1 MSPASEEAED
11 ALARAWE
18 AFDEGDLEGALA
30 LADEVGDAHHG
41 AWIVR
46 ASSWTELGELAS
58 ARSALDRAQVLGGC
72 DPTVLAWTSAELLL
86 REWRIEDARAAYERV
101 LAEERTPIV
110 LARLSLCSELSG
122 DLEGAD
128 RLMGEAARLDP
139 QGWPLPPRLDA
150 GEFERVLDEAIAQL
164 PAPFQDA
171 LEDTQILI
179 ESVPRRELLDL
190 SAPEETPPDLLGLFL
205 GPALPER
212 SVDDAMALPPT
223 ILLFQRNLERAS
235 ADREELVSE
244 IRVTLYHEI
253 GHMLGFDEEGVEGLG
268 LE

>member
-1 MSPASEEAED
+1 MSAAEDSDD

-18 AFDEGDLEGALA
+18 AFDEGDLQGALA
-30 LADEVGDAHHG
+30 LADEVGDERAA

-46 ASSWTELGELAS
+46 ASAWTEQGELEP
-58 ARSALDRAQVLGGC
+58 ARRALERAEALGGV
-72 DPTVLAWTSAELLL
+72 DPSVLEWTRAELLL
-86 REWRIEDARAAYERV
+86 REWRIDEARAAYERA
-101 LAEERTPIV
+101 LAAERTPIV
-110 LARLSLCSELSG
+110 LARLSLCLELAG
-122 DLEGAD
+122 DLEGGE
-128 RLMGEAARLDP
+128 RLLREASRLDP
-139 QGWPLPPRLDA
+139 RGWPLPPRLSEA
-150 GEFERVLDEAIAQL
+150 EFERVVDEAIARL
-164 PAPFQDA
+164 PDDFREA

-205 GPALPER
+205 GPSLPER
-212 SVDDAMALPPT
+212 SVDDALALPPT

-253 GHMLGFDEEGVEGLG
+253 GHMLGFDEQGVEDLG